1 MKQKYNSEF
10 DQERKIHKVV
20 KSKEHKYRKKP
31 YDYMHEK
38 DLDEDDFDDD
48 YTVDIDTE
56 T

>member
-1 MKQKYNSEF
+1 MKYRHDSEF
-10 DQERKIHKVV
+10 DKEKKIHRVSKN
-20 KSKEHKYRKKP
+20 KEHKYRKKP
-31 YDYMHEK
+31 YELLAEE

>member
-1 MKQKYNSEF
+1 MKHKYNSEF
-10 DQERKIHKVV
+10 DKERKIHKVV
-20 KSKEHKYRKKP
+20 KSKEHNDRKKP

-38 DLDEDDFDDD
+38 DLDEDDIDDD